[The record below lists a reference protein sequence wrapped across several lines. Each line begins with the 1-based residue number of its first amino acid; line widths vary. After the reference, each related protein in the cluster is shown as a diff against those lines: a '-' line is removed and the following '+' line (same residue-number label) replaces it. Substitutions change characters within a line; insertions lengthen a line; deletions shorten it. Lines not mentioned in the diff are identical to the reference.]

1 MENQEK
7 TQSKNSNKK
16 TYNVSNIEQIKKGKK
31 IKMKIILASKSP
43 RRRELLDLL
52 KLKYEVIVSNTEEKI
67 EEELSIEEMAKK
79 LSHIK
84 AKTVFD
90 ETVGDR
96 IVIGSDTMV
105 VKDGKIYGKPKDKED
120 AYKILQELNGQ
131 KHQVITGLA
140 ILVERDNKF
149 EEYLDYD
156 ITDVYFKNMDEKEI
170 KDWIATGEAM
180 DKAGAYAIQGSFSV
194 FIEKINGNYA
204 SVMGLPVHKVYEIL
218 KKIGRA

>member
-1 MENQEK
+1 
-7 TQSKNSNKK
+7 
-16 TYNVSNIEQIKKGKK
+16 
-31 IKMKIILASKSP
+31 MKIILASKSP
-43 RRRELLDLL
+43 RRKELLDLL
-52 KLKYEVIVSNTEEKI
+52 KIKYEVIVSNAEEKVEEGLAI
-67 EEELSIEEMAKK
+67 EETAKK
-79 LSHIK
+79 LSYIK

-90 ETVGDR
+90 QITGDR

-105 VKDGKIYGKPKDKED
+105 VKDGKIYGKPKDKGD

-140 ILVERDNKF
+140 ILVEKDNKL

-156 ITDVYFKNMDEKEI
+156 IAEVYLKNMDEKEI
-170 KDWIATGEAM
+170 MDWIATGDAM

-204 SVMGLPVHKVYEIL
+204 SVMGLPIHKVYDIL
-218 KKIGRA
+218 KKVLQSKDIPLIRLNTVESGEREILEKEIKVHT